1 VGSLEKDRTE
11 EFYMHFL
18 DSLPYGAGQPLYTS
32 GQDSWGQTP
41 LEAGFVLYRAA
52 RIIFEVT
59 A

>member
-1 VGSLEKDRTE
+1 
-11 EFYMHFL
+11 MHFL